1 MGEARDLE
9 VYHMIPKMIINST
22 VEMSSW
28 TKRMDLFEAFGS
40 TCIEVITNSKI
51 TKRGQQTGKLAIQ
64 IMNY

>member
-51 TKRGQQTGKLAIQ
+51 TK
-64 IMNY
+64 

>member
-1 MGEARDLE
+1 
-9 VYHMIPKMIINST
+9 
-22 VEMSSW
+22 
-28 TKRMDLFEAFGS
+28 MDLFEAFGS